1 MNRNQEKKF
10 IERVV
15 KIRRVTKVVKGGRKF
30 GFSTFAVVGDGK
42 GSVGIGLGKAL
53 EISESA
59 KKAILVASKS
69 MKSYSLFKNTIP
81 HEVIGY
87 FCGGKVLLKPASP
100 GSGIIANGSARM
112 VMEAIGIKDINI
124 KALGSR
130 NPHNVVKATIQGL
143 SQLRSFDETA
153 ELRGKDIK
161 EVCLVNY

>member
-1 MNRNQEKKF
+1 MRHENKNQEKKF

-15 KIRRVTKVVKGGRKF
+15 KIRRVTKVVKGGRRF

-42 GSVGIGLGKAL
+42 GNVGVGLGKAQ

-59 KKAILVASKS
+59 RKAITLASKS

-87 FCGGKVLLKPASP
+87 FCGGKVLLKPATLAELLLMDP
-100 GSGIIANGSARM
+100 

-124 KALGSR
+124 KTLGF
-130 NPHNVVKATIQGL
+130 AILTM
-143 SQLRSFDETA
+143 
-153 ELRGKDIK
+153 
-161 EVCLVNY
+161 